1 MISRKTIHCLLLAVG
16 LALFGTVGTVS
27 AQETTDQSP
36 EQPTAQPRQAP
47 PPTEE
52 AVEESAPEA
61 VKEVGI
67 PVLVEHLGTDPVG
80 MRLALHLKET
90 FQKSSL
96 FRLAGPDE
104 KHLGLRLVTRP
115 QFADRPYLGSAYV
128 LVWRYVESR
137 EVLAYFLG
145 ERLGF
150 VDADVVAQ
158 EAEVLV
164 AETDRIKGR
173 YGYLLE

>member
-1 MISRKTIHCLLLAVG
+1 MMALRKNAPVLLLIIKLILVG
-16 LALFGTVGTVS
+16 WAGFGI
-27 AQETTDQSP
+27 AQEPEQAP
-36 EQPTAQPRQAP
+36 EQPIAQPRQAP
-47 PPTEE
+47 EAQPTPQAED
-52 AVEESAPEA
+52 AL
-61 VKEVGI
+61 GI
-67 PVLVEHLGTDPVG
+67 PVLVEHQGTDPVG

-96 FRLAGPDE
+96 FRLARPEE
-104 KHLGLRLVTRP
+104 KHLSLRLVTRP
-115 QFADRPYLGSAYV
+115 QFIERPYLGSAYV

-150 VDADVVAQ
+150 VDADVVVQ

>member
-1 MISRKTIHCLLLAVG
+1 MISRKLCLCLLFIVAQVVFG
-16 LALFGTVGTVS
+16 LAGTAL
-27 AQETTDQSP
+27 AQEIVDQDQ
-36 EQPTAQPRQAP
+36 EQPAAPPRQALP
-47 PPTEE
+47 DEE
-52 AVEESAPEA
+52 AVETLETDANQR
-61 VKEVGI
+61 GI

-96 FRLAGPDE
+96 FRLAGPEE
-104 KHLGLRLVTRP
+104 KHFSLRLVTRP
-115 QFADRPYLGSAYV
+115 QFTERPYLGSAYV

-145 ERLGF
+145 DRLGF

-158 EAEVLV
+158 EAEVLA
-164 AETDRIKGR
+164 AETDRVKGR

>member
-1 MISRKTIHCLLLAVG
+1 MALRKIAPVLLLIIGLILVG
-16 LALFGTVGTVS
+16 WAGTGI
-27 AQETTDQSP
+27 AQQPEQAP
-36 EQPTAQPRQAP
+36 EQPVAQPLQAP
-47 PPTEE
+47 EPQEPPRAED
-52 AVEESAPEA
+52 AQ
-61 VKEVGI
+61 GI

-96 FRLAGPDE
+96 FRLAGPEE
-104 KHLGLRLVTRP
+104 KHFNLRLVTRP
-115 QFADRPYLGSAYV
+115 QFTERPFLGSAYV